1 MLLRC
6 SNRTLNGYFKQVFA
20 RKCSF
25 QSDYDVIVVGGGHA
39 GCEACC
45 AASRMNSK
53 TLLITHKK
61 ESIGEMSCN
70 PSFGGIGKGHLIR
83 EIDALDGVCARI
95 CDKSGIQYKV
105 LNKRKGPAVWGLR
118 AQIDR
123 ALYKQHMQSEILDK
137 TPNLDV
143 IAASVE
149 DLITVEHHANDR
161 NETNALRRCVGV
173 VLRDGREIR
182 SKCVIL
188 TTGTFLRG
196 QINIGLEVRPA
207 GRIGDEPAIG
217 LANTLQ
223 RLQFKMGRLK
233 TGTPPRLDGTSIDYS
248 KCRPMPGDE
257 VPIPFSFLNHSVWI
271 KSEDQLACYMT
282 HTSPAVQDVVMQ
294 NLHVNRHVSE
304 EVTGPRYCPSIESKV
319 IRFKNRSHQVWLEPE
334 GLDTDIV
341 YPNGLSCTLPEEL
354 QAKLVHSIPGLEKAK
369 LVRPGYGVEYDY
381 VDPRELVPSLETKK
395 IEGLFFAGQI
405 NGTTGYEEAAAQG
418 LIAGV
423 NAAAKAQNKSALR
436 IDRTEGYIG
445 VLIDDL
451 TTHGTNEP
459 YRMFT
464 SRAEFRLM
472 LRPDNADT
480 RLTKKGHEMGCV
492 SDGRLSVTTEM
503 DNKLKAAIETC
514 RSLKMSLSKWSALLP
529 SVPFSKAPG
538 NKSVYEIL
546 GSSNTSNF
554 AMKMLAEKFPETF
567 REIYEDGSLC
577 ERVHIEALYA
587 SNIEQQMRDVA
598 QVRRDEALSIPADID
613 YASKQLSLSLEDR
626 EKLLAVQPQ
635 TIAAATRVPGIT
647 PSAILYLLHYVKYH
661 ANSSLKMNQ

>member
-1 MLLRC
+1 
-6 SNRTLNGYFKQVFA
+6 
-20 RKCSF
+20 
-25 QSDYDVIVVGGGHA
+25 
-39 GCEACC
+39 
-45 AASRMNSK
+45 
-53 TLLITHKK
+53 
-61 ESIGEMSCN
+61 MSCN

-83 EIDALDGVCARI
+83 EIDALDGVCSRI
-95 CDKSGIQYKV
+95 CDQSGVQYKV

-123 ALYKQHMQSEILDK
+123 VLYKQHMQSEILDR
-137 TPNLDV
+137 TPNLDT

-149 DLITVEHHANDR
+149 DLITVEHSPNDS
-161 NETNALRRCVGV
+161 NSSSNTLRRCVGV

-188 TTGTFLRG
+188 TTGTFLRA
-196 QINIGLEVRPA
+196 QINIGLDVRPA

-217 LANTLQ
+217 LANTLE
-223 RLQFKMGRLK
+223 RLNFKMGRLK
-233 TGTPPRLDGTSIDYS
+233 TGTPPRLDGTTIDFK
-248 KCRPMPGDE
+248 KCQPMHGDE
-257 VPIPFSFLNHSVWI
+257 VPVPFSYLNDSVWI
-271 KSEDQLACYMT
+271 KPEDQLPCYMT
-282 HTSPAVQDVVMQ
+282 HTSPAVQELVLQ

-304 EVTGPRYCPSIESKV
+304 EITGPRYCPSIESKV

-334 GLDTDIV
+334 GLSSDVI

-354 QAKLVHSIPGLEKAK
+354 QEKLVHSIPGLENSK

-381 VDPRELVPSLETKK
+381 VDPRELIPSLETKK

-423 NAAAKAQNKSALR
+423 NAAAKAQNKSPLR
-436 IDRTEGYIG
+436 VDRTEGYIG

-464 SRAEFRLM
+464 SRAEFRLS

-480 RLTKKGHEMGCV
+480 RLTKKGHEIGCV
-492 SDGRLSVTTEM
+492 SEHRLSLTIDMESRLGQAV
-503 DNKLKAAIETC
+503 ETC
-514 RSLKMSLSKWSALLP
+514 KSFKMSVAKWSRLLP
-529 SVPFSKAPG
+529 SVTFSKTPG
-538 NKSVYEIL
+538 NRSAFEML
-546 GSSNTSNF
+546 GSPNTHEV
-554 AMKMLAEKFPETF
+554 AMKMLTAEFPEIF
-567 REIYEDGSLC
+567 AWIQEDSILC
-577 ERVHIEALYA
+577 RRLLIETLYA
-587 SNIEQQMRDVA
+587 RNIEQQMQDVA
-598 QVRRDEALSIPADID
+598 KVRRDEALSIPPSID
-613 YASKQLSLSLEDR
+613 YASKQLSLSIEDR

-647 PSAILYLLHYVKYH
+647 PSAILHLLHYVKCH
-661 ANSSLKMNQ
+661 AATAKIN